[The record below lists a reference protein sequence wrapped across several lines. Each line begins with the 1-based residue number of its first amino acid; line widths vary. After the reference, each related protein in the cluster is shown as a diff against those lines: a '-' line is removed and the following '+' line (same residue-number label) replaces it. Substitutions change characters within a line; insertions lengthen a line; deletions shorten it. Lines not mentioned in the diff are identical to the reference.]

1 MQLTCSTDSVIQFL
15 ERLYPASTGEINC
28 SWRGRERESGRRKE
42 KGVSLAAVDGIQGCS
57 LEEYKEWGRG
67 KEEEEGYL
75 SSAGG
80 FFHGAARYP
89 RITLP
94 LLIAKYPESPRS
106 SSN

>member
-1 MQLTCSTDSVIQFL
+1 MPRST
-15 ERLYPASTGEINC
+15 
-28 SWRGRERESGRRKE
+28 ES
-42 KGVSLAAVDGIQGCS
+42 KGVLSRNIR
-57 LEEYKEWGRG
+57 RG

-75 SSAGG
+75 SSAEG